1 MIGKCYNVLDKCYN
15 MKEEGYNT
23 TDKCCNIKNEDY
35 NMMDED
41 YNMMDENYNTMDT
54 VRRRVGEEATCSAVQ
69 FSSSAVWRISL
80 LTLFKSQ
87 AAAE

>member
-35 NMMDED
+35 NMMVED
-41 YNMMDENYNTMDT
+41 YNPMDT